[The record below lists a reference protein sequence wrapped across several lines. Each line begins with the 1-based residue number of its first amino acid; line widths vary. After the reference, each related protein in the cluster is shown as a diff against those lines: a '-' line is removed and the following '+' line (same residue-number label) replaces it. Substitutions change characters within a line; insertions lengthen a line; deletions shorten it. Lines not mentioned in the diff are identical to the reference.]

1 MPAVTGNNFYID
13 SHDLHFRTG
22 TTNVATINYDT
33 SDESIS
39 LNVAGTGAINIGDA
53 GGNLFIG
60 DGTSETDIV
69 FEQNGAIRGLTNKT
83 LTLGQ
88 TDSNVT
94 IAAQNFTISGTSVI
108 TDMSGRL
115 QVQTIEAT
123 DNTAAGWAGAD
134 KQHGT
139 IYMSDEGRGL
149 LGNMGGGYARPL
161 ISSSSNAITIG
172 SNGTSAIRDINI
184 HAGNGAG
191 SAMSNF
197 NVFTSGVKR
206 MTITRTGTMGFGGS
220 RGETPYQAFVFDA
233 DGDRMDLL
241 DGAFKIRDT
250 NNNNAIQ
257 IQASV
262 GNEARILA
270 SDFDTST
277 PHPLKIAGDQIR
289 FTTSGNSPTNEV
301 MILKADGN
309 VGIGTDTPDEKLEVY
324 SGHVLVQSSPV
335 GGVTPPS
342 LKIGQVNNAFQ
353 AGLISTTH
361 VTLKSTNSAGE
372 IIFAPGNTYRGMIK
386 PDGKMGVNTIV
397 PSGTLHVNGS
407 GLFEDHV
414 MIGADSVPTATKL
427 NIGDGHVRLSD
438 GYKIDWGGTNVRI
451 DGNNASDYFRIFT
464 SGTEKLRVDQA
475 GNVGIGTNSPHTN
488 QQLHIY
494 GAGAGLEF
502 SVDAQYADATRI
514 LSYDRNSSAYKP
526 FYLQSSEL
534 RIDTNGSRRMT
545 INSAGKV
552 GINETNI
559 DAYLHLS
566 NSAEISQKFER
577 PGASAWRIG
586 IPNGQTY
593 FAFDD
598 TNDNLSSPKVVITKT
613 DGNVGIGSNAPRQE
627 LDVSGVIAQST
638 TTVNSLPSA
647 TNNEGAR
654 SMVSDSQLSASSN
667 FGATIAGYGGGSY
680 TVPVWCDGAYWY
692 IG

>member
-1 MPAVTGNNFYID
+1 MPEVTGNNFYID

-22 TTNVATINYDT
+22 TTNVASISYDT
-33 SDESIS
+33 SDDSIS
-39 LNVAGTGAINIGDA
+39 LNTAGTGAINIGDA
-53 GGNLFIG
+53 GGNVFIG

-94 IAAQNFTISGTSVI
+94 IAAQNFTISGTGVV

-115 QVQTIEAT
+115 QVRNIEAT
-123 DNTAAGWAGAD
+123 DNNSVGWAGTD
-134 KQHGT
+134 SQVGT
-139 IYMSDEGRGL
+139 IYMSDESRGL
-149 LGNMGGGYARPL
+149 LGNMGGGYARNL
-161 ISSSSNAITIG
+161 INGGSKVITIG
-172 SNGTSAIRDINI
+172 SAGTSSITGINYK
-184 HAGNGAG
+184 AGN
-191 SAMSNF
+191 
-197 NVFTSGVKR
+197 VFAA
-206 MTITRTGTMGFGGS
+206 
-220 RGETPYQAFVFDA
+220 RGEHNFY
-233 DGDRMDLL
+233 
-241 DGAFKIRDT
+241 
-250 NNNNAIQ
+250 
-257 IQASV
+257 
-262 GNEARILA
+262 
-270 SDFDTST
+270 
-277 PHPLKIAGDQIR
+277 
-289 FTTSGNSPTNEV
+289 TSGNNV
-301 MILKADGN
+301 RMHIAQDGN
-309 VGIGTDTPDEKLEVY
+309 VGIGT
-324 SGHVLVQSSPV
+324 
-335 GGVTPPS
+335 
-342 LKIGQVNNAFQ
+342 NN
-353 AGLISTTH
+353 
-361 VTLKSTNSAGE
+361 
-372 IIFAPGNTYRGMIK
+372 
-386 PDGKMGVNTIV
+386 
-397 PSGTLHVNGS
+397 
-407 GLFEDHV
+407 
-414 MIGADSVPTATKL
+414 
-427 NIGDGHVRLSD
+427 
-438 GYKIDWGGTNVRI
+438 
-451 DGNNASDYFRIFT
+451 
-464 SGTEKLRVDQA
+464 
-475 GNVGIGTNSPHTN
+475 PHTN

-526 FYLQSSEL
+526 FFLQSSEL

-552 GINETNI
+552 GINETSI

-566 NSAEISQKFER
+566 NSAEINQKFER